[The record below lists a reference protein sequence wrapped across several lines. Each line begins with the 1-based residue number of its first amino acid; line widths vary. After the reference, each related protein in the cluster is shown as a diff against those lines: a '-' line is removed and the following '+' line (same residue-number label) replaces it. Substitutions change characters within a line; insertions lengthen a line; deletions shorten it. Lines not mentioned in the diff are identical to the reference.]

1 MKIDTLTMTP
11 HAEIITRLGRAVSL
25 VIWIDGV
32 PYAGEAELVLDEG
45 TREAVLSFKT
55 VALAKPKKKA
65 A

>member
-11 HAEIITRLGRAVSL
+11 HAEIITRLGRASAL
-25 VIWIDGV
+25 VVWVDDI

-45 TREAVLSFKT
+45 TREATLTFKT
-55 VALAKPKKKA
+55 VPLAKPKKKA